1 MNIARDQLVAV
12 VQRNCHIADA
22 RYARGMGLCSY
33 LLEMREYYRWEA
45 GLPLSSPPPR
55 AEVSRWIAARE
66 NYWNE
71 LEDCDFSPLPLGEL
85 RVDPF
90 AVDAVNRELLSRGLV
105 YGAGIGRFH
114 QPHFFLAELER
125 RELRD
130 GVVVLV
136 SGREVARDL
145 SAAPAATRGGIVY
158 LRREALTRWL
168 WGKAEAWDGQQ
179 RDGALKRALGHYGYD
194 SDRQGAIER
203 MSEAECETLI
213 LHELGE
219 HAVGRR
225 FGPDW
230 EEMLAGFSGK
240 RAEILARAVRD
251 NLADCLTTLP
261 TLLERETLASL
272 HFWFANFDG
281 MRRALFP
288 RLALAYRD
296 WGERGERAALT
307 AAIAAGAQHWRDVG
321 QRLLALQCREEA
333 EAQIEALAEGDEL
346 TL

>member
-12 VQRNCHIADA
+12 VQQNCHIADA

-71 LEDCDFSPLPLGEL
+71 LEDREFSPLPLGDL

-90 AVDAVNRELLSRGLV
+90 AVDAVNSELLPRGLV

-130 GVVVLV
+130 GIVVLV

-145 SAAPAATRGGIVY
+145 SAAPAATRAGVVY
-158 LRREALTRWL
+158 LRQESLTRWL
-168 WGKAEAWDGQQ
+168 WERAEAWDGQQ
-179 RDGALKRALGHYGYD
+179 RDGALKRALDHYGYD
-194 SDRQGAIER
+194 SDRQGAIAR
-203 MSEAECETLI
+203 MSAAESETLI

-219 HAVGRR
+219 HAVGRLL
-225 FGPDW
+225 GENW

-251 NLADCLTTLP
+251 NLADCLVTLP
-261 TLLERETLASL
+261 TLLEREASASL

-288 RLALAYRD
+288 RLAQTYRD
-296 WGERGERAALT
+296 WSERGEHAALT
-307 AAIAAGAQHWRDVG
+307 AAIAAGARHWQDVG
-321 QRLLALQCREEA
+321 LRLLSLQR
-333 EAQIEALAEGDEL
+333 Q
-346 TL
+346 

>member
-1 MNIARDQLVAV
+1 MSIAREQLVAV
-12 VQRNCHIADA
+12 VQQNCHIADA
-22 RYARGMGLCSY
+22 AHARNMGLCSY

-55 AEVSRWIAARE
+55 AEVGRWIAARE
-66 NYWNE
+66 RYWNE
-71 LEDCDFSPLPLGEL
+71 LEDCEFSPLPVGDEDL
-85 RVDPF
+85 DPF
-90 AVDAVNRELLSRGLV
+90 AVDAVNRALLPHGLV

-125 RELRD
+125 QELRD
-130 GVVVLV
+130 GVVILV

-145 SAAPAATRGGIVY
+145 SAAPAATRAGTVY

-168 WGKAEAWDGQQ
+168 WEKAEAWDGQQ
-179 RDGALKRALGHYGYD
+179 RDGALKRALAHYGYD
-194 SDRQGAIER
+194 ADRQGAIAR
-203 MSEAECETLI
+203 MSAAEGETLI

-219 HAVGRR
+219 HAAGRLL
-225 FGPDW
+225 GPGW

-251 NLADCLTTLP
+251 NLADCLSTLP
-261 TLLERETLASL
+261 SLLEREAAASL

-296 WGERGERAALT
+296 WCERGQSAVLA
-307 AAIAAGAQHWRDVG
+307 AAIAAGAGHWQDVG
-321 QRLLALQCREEA
+321 RRLLALQRQEGA
-333 EAQIEALAEGDEL
+333 EAQMAALAEAD
-346 TL
+346 TLAL